1 MFVRILLQFR
11 EEIAGSSVH
20 KLGQQSNERVNSHA
34 DGSSCRTET
43 VVTRQSLVGRVAV
56 VPTNWQLTLAKR
68 LEAVC
73 VP

>member
-1 MFVRILLQFR
+1 MRISWILLQFR

-43 VVTRQSLVGRVAV
+43 ESCRFTVIPPIKMDAHADQTIRG
-56 VPTNWQLTLAKR
+56 
-68 LEAVC
+68 
-73 VP
+73 